1 MEQGPNYSIG
11 TIDYKLQI
19 DETAE
24 WTTRVLRQIHIYIQL
39 IQSVWAESRA
49 CTLYSSLVNMH
60 DFLSIP
66 TGSDVSVSRNSL
78 VFHFVSSSNLIY
90 DRHFLL
96 IYPGLGSD
104 IGGSLR
110 SHFSSYYYNI
120 AATFLKFE
128 NYCTN

>member
-39 IQSVWAESRA
+39 IQSVGAESRA
-49 CTLYSSLVNMH
+49 CTLYSSLVYMH

-78 VFHFVSSSNLIY
+78 VFHFVSSSNLK
-90 DRHFLL
+90 
-96 IYPGLGSD
+96 GV
-104 IGGSLR
+104 
-110 SHFSSYYYNI
+110 SS
-120 AATFLKFE
+120 E
-128 NYCTN
+128 N